1 MKITVYTKNKC
12 SQCLMSKYVLNDLAI
27 NYIEKNV
34 DTNEKFMDEAKATGY
49 KSMPII
55 LKDGQVIASGFMPD
69 VLNQLE
75 WGGLYMIDKDVDET
89 MQEFVEIDPS
99 ELTDRRLEMYEAYVN
114 NALLDAQLVSRRRSG
129 LAKK

>member
-1 MKITVYTKNKC
+1 MKITVYTKN
-12 SQCLMSKYVLNDLAI
+12 QCVQCQMSKNVLNDLGI
-27 NYIEKNV
+27 NYTEKNV

-75 WGGLYMIDKDVDET
+75 VTE
-89 MQEFVEIDPS
+89 
-99 ELTDRRLEMYEAYVN
+99 
-114 NALLDAQLVSRRRSG
+114 
-129 LAKK
+129 

>member
-1 MKITVYTKNKC
+1 MNNILMYTKN
-12 SQCLMSKYVLNDLAI
+12 QCVQCQMSKNVLNDLGI
-27 NYIEKNV
+27 NYTEKNV

-75 WGGLYMIDKDVDET
+75 QGDLYERT
-89 MQEFVEIDPS
+89 
-99 ELTDRRLEMYEAYVN
+99 TTNR
-114 NALLDAQLVSRRRSG
+114 
-129 LAKK
+129 